1 LSRDALISIVPKE
14 IMTRTAWHGG
24 EIVFSYPDVLQIVRL
39 AMTAQIAVLGVETFE
54 IVKDG
59 LQVGNFSGYEV
70 SFEEDWKQFVDRNNL
85 LALEFI
91 EQHRLGEDHGYILT
105 STSLEE
111 YRQVI
116 EQKRAMS

>member
-1 LSRDALISIVPKE
+1 
-14 IMTRTAWHGG
+14 
-24 EIVFSYPDVLQIVRL
+24 
-39 AMTAQIAVLGVETFE
+39 MTAQIAVLGVETFE